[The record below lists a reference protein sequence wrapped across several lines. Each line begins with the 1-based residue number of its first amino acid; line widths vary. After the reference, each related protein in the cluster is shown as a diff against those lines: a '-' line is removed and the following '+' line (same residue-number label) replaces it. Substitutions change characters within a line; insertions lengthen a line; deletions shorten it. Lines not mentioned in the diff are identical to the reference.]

1 MPDTKSDHDDQS
13 YNKVIEDSR
22 AEVEKYVQNNFKV
35 NPENP
40 NEFIEA
46 EIGRNVV
53 KLLFEGKFEE
63 NSEESHENIGKFP
76 ETEIKVE
83 EVSSFEKANVSNSE
97 NLIKSNATKSQLDD
111 KLKVVETQNNLEVNA
126 KVKTDLTA
134 KRVAVAKNVVS
145 VCVKK

>member
-40 NEFIEA
+40 NEFSET

-53 KLLFEGKFEE
+53 KLSFEGKFEE

-76 ETEIKVE
+76 ET
-83 EVSSFEKANVSNSE
+83 
-97 NLIKSNATKSQLDD
+97 
-111 KLKVVETQNNLEVNA
+111 
-126 KVKTDLTA
+126 
-134 KRVAVAKNVVS
+134 
-145 VCVKK
+145 

>member
-53 KLLFEGKFEE
+53 KVLFEGTFLEY
-63 NSEESHENIGKFP
+63 SEETVENLKKFP
-76 ETEIKVE
+76 KPKIMEEIT
-83 EVSSFEKANVSNSE
+83 SEK
-97 NLIKSNATKSQLDD
+97 KSQKDRTRLITMRSKPDY
-111 KLKVVETQNNLEVNA
+111 VEFVL
-126 KVKTDLTA
+126 L
-134 KRVAVAKNVVS
+134 
-145 VCVKK
+145 